1 MVPNYTGDR
10 LNYGLGME
18 RGIQEGL
25 KLSSVTVG
33 EDCAKTSQDKSAG
46 RRGLVGVITI
56 MKVTS
61 MACSSC
67 MNIQGYY
74 HLSWS
79 LMTILLTCLYAITV
93 IFAVGSC

>member
-25 KLSSVTVG
+25 KISSVTVG

-46 RRGLVGVITI
+46 RRGLVGVIAI
-56 MKVTS
+56 MKVIS
-61 MACSSC
+61 DDIALACVA
-67 MNIQGYY
+67 
-74 HLSWS
+74 S
-79 LMTILLTCLYAITV
+79 LPPLTIW
-93 IFAVGSC
+93 